1 MGPTLA
7 NDIATPLHK
16 SFHDYLT
23 APSTANLSFDY
34 VSETNIAKII
44 DNFPPKTSS
53 GHDNISLKLVKHCKN
68 ILVKPITLII
78 NQMFSTNV
86 FPDRLK
92 IAKVK
97 PLFKKMMNQV
107 CKTIGLFPYYPQFQK
122 YLKNLYIYR
131 HTITFL

>member
-1 MGPTLA
+1 MVSDKQTIAQEFNEYFTNLGPTLA
-7 NDIATPLHK
+7 NDIATHLHK
-16 SFHDYLT
+16 SFHDYST

-44 DNFPPKTSS
+44 DKFPPKTSC
-53 GHDNISLKLVKHCKN
+53 GHDNISLKLVKYCTN

-78 NQMFSTNV
+78 NQIFSTTV

-97 PLFKKMMNQV
+97 PLFKN
-107 CKTIGLFPYYPQFQK
+107 I
-122 YLKNLYIYR
+122 
-131 HTITFL
+131 